1 VTIISTLMRTQHHV
15 DGRRVAAGKEEAED
29 SDDEINEDL
38 DVDAAAD
45 AFAAAAREKGF
56 GNGSQHPGTSD
67 FPYGLSI
74 FCLLRIYIP
83 LYCRLMPHPCC
94 ILVLLM
100 PHTGLKSLMYS
111 SV

>member
-1 VTIISTLMRTQHHV
+1 VFGASVVLRIQLCDNSQHLMRTQHHV

-29 SDDEINEDL
+29 SDDEINENL

-67 FPYGLSI
+67 FPYNYKHILPVENLHST
-74 FCLLRIYIP
+74 LL
-83 LYCRLMPHPCC
+83 
-94 ILVLLM
+94 
-100 PHTGLKSLMYS
+100 
-111 SV
+111 